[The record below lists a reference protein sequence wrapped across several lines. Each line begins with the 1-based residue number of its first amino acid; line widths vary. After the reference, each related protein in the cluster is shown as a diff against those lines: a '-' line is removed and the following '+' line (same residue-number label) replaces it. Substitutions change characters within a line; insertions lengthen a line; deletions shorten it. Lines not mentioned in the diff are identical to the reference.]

1 MSTSQDDNE
10 DEFLSGLDGEVG
22 EAYGVPPAELSDAAR
37 YATMAPRDIL
47 IEMSW
52 RAMQPPRNL
61 REMLGGVTLAM
72 IVKVPAEAWIHP
84 IGDFIRDNNPRVVL
98 IEGRAKPKD
107 KVTSDTTIVDGLD
120 RGLTVAGIA
129 VDPATQLPA
138 LLCGAADVVMTIPA
152 PTPALMRRVIRAFTG
167 RRCPAIDMMDIAGL
181 DLQDLVAALRPKSSP
196 ASCVKRLKRASAGRS
211 ISVSDDTPLLTDLA
225 GYGEAKAWCLDILA
239 DIAAVRDGALSAG
252 ELESAVFYGPPGTG
266 KTLLARSLARTT
278 RLPLVQTSVGAWF
291 QQKSGHLGDV
301 IQLID
306 EAFTRAKNSAPSIL
320 FLDELDA
327 IPDRRS
333 MDSRAREWWTSVVTS
348 LLLQIDAARAS
359 KRGVILLAATNHL
372 EHIDP
377 ALLRPGRFD
386 RQFRI
391 DPPDTAGLAG
401 IMRTHLS
408 DDCPDADFMALAKL
422 MPGATGADVTGVVR
436 TARRRARSEA
446 RPLMPGD
453 LRAAILPADDRT
465 PDDIRHV
472 AVHEAGHAV
481 VAKALGFEVPTVSIK
496 GTGNAGGWTEITIS
510 PISTRDDVERRVM
523 VLLAGRVANVA
534 FGAKPDSGAVSDLSE
549 ATRLLGTAKVTFG
562 LGDTL
567 VVRAQPNEVLSLV
580 SRDRALSD
588 TIEADLRR
596 LMTRTEVLVSGNRE
610 AISHLADLLIERLV
624 VDAGE
629 IPALAATHS
638 ADRSHLGRLRNFPG
652 PASVQDDRIG
662 RPRGD

>member
-1 MSTSQDDNE
+1 MSGTDQDGD

-22 EAYGVPPAELSDAAR
+22 EAYGVPPVELSDAAR

-61 REMLGGVTLAM
+61 RGMPGGVTLAM
-72 IVKVPAEAWIHP
+72 IVQVPTEAWVHP
-84 IGDFIRDNNPRVVL
+84 IGDFMRDNDPRIVL
-98 IEGRAKPKD
+98 IEGRARPKE

-129 VDPATQLPA
+129 VDPETQLPA
-138 LLCGAADVVMTIPA
+138 LLRGAADVVMTIPA

-167 RRCPAIDMMDIAGL
+167 RRCPAFDVMDIAGL
-181 DLQDLVAALRPKSSP
+181 DLSDLVAALRPQSSP
-196 ASCVKRLKRASAGRS
+196 ASCVKRLKRASAAKS
-211 ISVSDDTPLLTDLA
+211 IAVTDDTPLLADLA
-225 GYGEAKAWCLDILA
+225 GYGEAKAWCLDMLA
-239 DIAAVRDGALSAG
+239 DIAAVRDAALSAG
-252 ELESAVFYGPPGTG
+252 ELESAVFHGPPGTG

-386 RQFRI
+386 QQFRI

-401 IMRTHLS
+401 IMRSHLGA
-408 DDCPDADFMALAKL
+408 DCPDADLMSLARL
-422 MPGATGADVTGVVR
+422 MPGATGADVTGIVR
-436 TARRRARSEA
+436 TARRRARTEGRS
-446 RPLMPGD
+446 LMPDD
-453 LRAAILPADDRT
+453 LRAAILPVDVRT

-472 AVHEAGHAV
+472 ALHEAGHAV

-496 GTGNAGGWTEITIS
+496 GTANAGGWTDIAIS
-510 PISTRDDVERRVM
+510 PIPTRDDIERRVM
-523 VLLAGRVANVA
+523 VLLAGRAANVA
-534 FGAKPDSGAVSDLSE
+534 FGAKPDSGAVSDLIE
-549 ATRLLGTAKVTFG
+549 ATRLLGTARVTFG
-562 LGDTL
+562 LGETL
-567 VVRAQPNEVLSLV
+567 VVRAQPDEVLGLV
-580 SRDRALSD
+580 ARDRILAD
-588 TIEADLRR
+588 AVEADLRR

-610 AISHLADLLIERLV
+610 AISRLADLLIERLV
-624 VDAGE
+624 LDAGE
-629 IPALAATHS
+629 IPALAAPHS
-638 ADRSHLGRLRNFPG
+638 ADRSNQGRLRHLPG

-662 RPRGD
+662 LQRGD